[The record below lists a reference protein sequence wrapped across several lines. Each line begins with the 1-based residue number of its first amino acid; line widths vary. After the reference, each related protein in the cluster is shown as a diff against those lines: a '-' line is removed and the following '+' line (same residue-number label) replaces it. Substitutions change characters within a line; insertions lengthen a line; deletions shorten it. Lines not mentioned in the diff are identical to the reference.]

1 MLPSLP
7 TVYWK
12 ILLASLQGELL
23 LKPIYPLLYFL
34 CPSYVFCGGGNAS
47 QIKKKEDV
55 LFSLFYQHSE
65 AGGKP

>member
-12 ILLASLQGELL
+12 ILLASLRGELL

-34 CPSYVFCGGGNAS
+34 RPSYVFCGGGNAS
-47 QIKKKEDV
+47 QI
-55 LFSLFYQHSE
+55 
-65 AGGKP
+65 